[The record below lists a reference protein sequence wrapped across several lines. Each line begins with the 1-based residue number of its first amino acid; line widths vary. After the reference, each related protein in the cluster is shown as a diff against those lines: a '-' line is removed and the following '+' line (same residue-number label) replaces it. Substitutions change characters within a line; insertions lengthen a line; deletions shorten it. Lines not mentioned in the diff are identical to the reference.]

1 MKGRVFLADNQKNSN
16 NDYVD
21 LDALEADLSEKKP
34 KKEKT
39 KKSFNIYNYIYN
51 KDGKGVEAEKAH
63 KRDLPYFFVMAWR
76 YLFELFVMNLYVWPV
91 ILPLILAFSQNL
103 HDKYQA
109 PADALFAPL
118 YGALAFDA
126 TSPVAAAFYGLYGA
140 SSNVAMWT
148 PLSYG
153 VLIAAII
160 IFVVAI
166 GPLNTGITY
175 IMRNIVKG
183 EHLFMWKDFWH
194 AIRKNL
200 KQEFIFG
207 IIDVVFAAMSIHAV
221 YSYYLTVK
229 ANSSFGNGFTFAMSL
244 VICAL
249 WIVMRFYIYT
259 LMITFDLTVFQ
270 ILKNALI
277 FALIGFKRN
286 FMALL
291 GIVCTLIVNMG
302 IMVLYLP
309 LGIILPFIITISL
322 CAFMG
327 CYASWP
333 KIKEIMIDPYYDE
346 NGNPIAQ

>member
-1 MKGRVFLADNQKNSN
+1 MDHLADNQKNNSQN

-34 KKEKT
+34 QKDKN
-39 KKSFNIYNYIYN
+39 KKSFNIYNFFYN
-51 KDGKGVEAEKAH
+51 REGKGAEEEKFH
-63 KRDLPYFFVMAWR
+63 KRDLPYFFVMTWR
-76 YLFELFVMNLYVWPV
+76 YLTELFITNLYFVPFLL
-91 ILPLILAFSQNL
+91 IFILAFSQNL
-103 HDKYQA
+103 HDIYQA
-109 PADALFAPL
+109 PADALYAPI

-126 TSPVAAAFYGLYGA
+126 LSPVSSAFYGLYGA

-153 VLIAAII
+153 VLIAGIVLLLIA
-160 IFVVAI
+160 F

-194 AIRKNL
+194 AIKKNL
-200 KQEFIFG
+200 RQEFVFG
-207 IIDVVFAAMSIHAV
+207 ILDLVVALVGVHAV
-221 YSYYLTVK
+221 YSYYLTMS
-229 ANSSFGNGFTFAMSL
+229 ANSSFGNGLMFAMSL
-244 VICAL
+244 VVCAL

-270 ILKNALI
+270 ILKNSLI
-277 FALIGFKRN
+277 FALVGFKRN
-286 FMALL
+286 IMALI
-291 GIVCTLIVNMG
+291 GIVSAVVINMG

-322 CAFMG
+322 CMFMG

-346 NGNPIAQ
+346 NGNPLPQ

>member
-1 MKGRVFLADNQKNSN
+1 MADNQNKKTTN

-21 LDALEADLSEKKP
+21 LDALEADLSEKSP

-39 KKSFNIYNYIYN
+39 KKSFNIYNFFYN
-51 KDGKGVEAEKAH
+51 REGKGDEEEKLH
-63 KRDLPYFFVMAWR
+63 KRDLPYFFVMTWR
-76 YLFELFVMNLYVWPV
+76 YLSELFVMNLYFVPF
-91 ILPLILAFSQNL
+91 ILLFVLAFSQNL
-103 HDKYQA
+103 HDMYAA
-109 PADALFAPL
+109 PADALYAPV
-118 YGALAFDA
+118 YGALAFGA
-126 TSPVAAAFYGLYGA
+126 VSPASAAFFGLYGA

-160 IFVVAI
+160 LLLIAF

-183 EHLFMWKDFWH
+183 EPLFMWRDFWH
-194 AIRKNL
+194 AIKKNL

-207 IIDVVFAAMSIHAV
+207 TIDLVFAVVSAHAV
-221 YSYYLTVK
+221 YSYYLTVS
-229 ANSSFGNGFTFAMSL
+229 ANSSFGNGLMFAMSL
-244 VICAL
+244 VVCAL

-270 ILKNALI
+270 ILKNSLI
-277 FALIGFKRN
+277 FAMLGFKRN
-286 FMALL
+286 FMALI
-291 GIVCTLIVNMG
+291 GIICTIVVNMG

-309 LGIILPFIITISL
+309 LGIILPFIISISL
-322 CAFMG
+322 CMFMG

-333 KIKEIMIDPYYDE
+333 KIKEIMIDPYYDSD
-346 NGNPIAQ
+346 GNPLAQ